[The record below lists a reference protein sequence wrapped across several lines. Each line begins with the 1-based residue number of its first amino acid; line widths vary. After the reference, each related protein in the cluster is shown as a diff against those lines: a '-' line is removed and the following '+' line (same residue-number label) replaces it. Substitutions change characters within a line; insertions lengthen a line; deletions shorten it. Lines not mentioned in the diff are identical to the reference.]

1 MRLAILGLILAA
13 AVLAGCGDAALM
25 ACDEGPYQ
33 AASRTSRV
41 QAPEG
46 LDELDPLSEIP
57 LPEASPQSPRS
68 DDAPCLEHP
77 PRIIDLN

>member
-1 MRLAILGLILAA
+1 MRLAKLGMILAV
-13 AVLAGCGDAALM
+13 AVLAGCGDSLMM

-33 AASRTSRV
+33 MASRSSRV

-46 LDELDPLSEIP
+46 LDELDPLSEMP
-57 LPEASPQSPRS
+57 LPAASPQAPRA

-77 PRIIDLN
+77 PRILDLN